1 MNEVLFDGDFLL
13 FDLFSFS
20 WMNACKDLLIESSLE
35 KIWETWFLVRASQN
49 LSKFVW
55 KCKLPI
61 YQSGLKRLA
70 FRYAYLSFAIFQS
83 WEFVLT
89 EQINTKILAL
99 KKKETFCSFIGRH
112 NHWMY
117 LQVLSSE
124 QCWLIRSGILWVMRH
139 LILIGMWNAPFL
151 EEYTHQLKCT
161 CWLIVPQVHS
171 LCAWNFYTL
180 EHVYLVFVAF
190 VCFHWVVCCSLLVC
204 PCWSLNCPDL
214 NIYRIV
220 LSTGVIV
227 RAISFPLFLFCW
239 ISPGQ
244 HLLVPPFGCLLLAMQ
259 VAITHC

>member
-1 MNEVLFDGDFLL
+1 MDECLQRLIDR
-13 FDLFSFS
+13 
-20 WMNACKDLLIESSLE
+20 IESGEDLRNLIPSESISKLVKIRLE
-35 KIWETWFLVRASQN
+35 MQAPYISKWPQA
-49 LSKFVW
+49 LSIQVCF
-55 KCKLPI
+55 
-61 YQSGLKRLA
+61 
-70 FRYAYLSFAIFQS
+70 YLSFAIFQS

-124 QCWLIRSGILWVMRH
+124 QCWLMRSGILWVMRH

-190 VCFHWVVCCSLLVC
+190 ICFHWVVRYSLLVC

-227 RAISFPLFLFCW
+227 CAISFPLFLFCW

-244 HLLVPPFGCLLLAMQ
+244 YLLIPPFGCLLVAMQ